1 MQLQSGTGNSYWAK
15 VDQFNRLHT
24 TAVNQSEIEYLSEF
38 SGDSYSITTD
48 NYTFN
53 STNSHPWLY
62 IENRETSYNLF
73 FASIIYSYNGG
84 NTSHNRTLTKRLYRN
99 PPAPTANYTSISAAN
114 LNFGSVR
121 ETDTFIYSWDGSAT
135 DGMTI
140 DLSNSA
146 NTLTS
151 TVQAGTLVLSDV
163 EGIVLPFGS
172 SVAFSFEPEEVGN
185 ASISIKVFFKP
196 V

>member
-73 FASIIYSYNGG
+73 FASIIYS
-84 NTSHNRTLTKRLYRN
+84 
-99 PPAPTANYTSISAAN
+99 
-114 LNFGSVR
+114 
-121 ETDTFIYSWDGSAT
+121 
-135 DGMTI
+135 
-140 DLSNSA
+140 
-146 NTLTS
+146 
-151 TVQAGTLVLSDV
+151 
-163 EGIVLPFGS
+163 
-172 SVAFSFEPEEVGN
+172 
-185 ASISIKVFFKP
+185 
-196 V
+196 